1 MSSGYLFRKFRELRG
16 LTQKALGKKVN
27 LDDVRIRQYELDIR
41 SPKDD
46 VLNNISS
53 ALNVKPE
60 YFKDPSY
67 PYDFEEVIR
76 LLFKLEDS
84 IPIGIRKVDIN
95 GTPVHSLVFLG
106 HNILKIDKT
115 LEAWTQMQFRFMDGE
130 ISWEEYEDWKAN
142 WPDSLREDYQFNPV
156 GSKNTS
162 YEEYMGQVQRL
173 DDMQAAK
180 ESLAERKFRVAK
192 NKVEEGKDNENS

>member
-142 WPDSLREDYQFNPV
+142 WPDSLREDYQFNPE

-192 NKVEEGKDNENS
+192 NKVEEKEDK

>member
-16 LTQKALGKKVN
+16 LTQKSLGKKVS

-41 SPKDD
+41 SPKED

-53 ALNVKPE
+53 ALNVRPE
-60 YFKDPSY
+60 YFKEPSY
-67 PYDFEEVIR
+67 PYNFEEVIR

-142 WPDSLREDYQFNPV
+142 WPDSLREDYEFNPE

-162 YEEYMGQVQRL
+162 YEEYMAQVQKL

-192 NKVEEGKDNENS
+192 NKVEEKEDK

>member
-142 WPDSLREDYQFNPV
+142 WPDSLREDYQFNPE

>member
-41 SPKDD
+41 SPKED
-46 VLNNISS
+46 VFNNISS
-53 ALNVKPE
+53 ALGVKPE

-84 IPIGIRKVDIN
+84 IPIGISKVDID

-115 LEAWTQMQFRFMDGE
+115 LEAWTQMQFKFMDEE

-142 WPDSLREDYQFNPV
+142 WPDSLREDYEFNPE

-162 YEEYMGQVQRL
+162 YKEYMAQVQKL
-173 DDMQAAK
+173 DDIQATK

-192 NKVEEGKDNENS
+192 NKIENEEDK